1 MEKQQKQVCDIR
13 AGKGITIAQ
22 SNEHLRNGQQYA
34 YNNKVSG
41 NMDPTRVHLNF
52 EVGNTQANQ
61 GDTQGAWDNGPEHR
75 ADG

>member
-34 YNNKVSG
+34 YANKVSG
-41 NMDPTRVHLNF
+41 NMDPTRGHLNF
-52 EVGNTQANQ
+52 EIGRGVEKPREFDPRGQ
-61 GDTQGAWDNGPEHR
+61 GGFL
-75 ADG
+75 